1 MSEQDME
8 RRIVGRNGGFTRR
21 QILHRGAGA
30 VGLAAAAPLAPLLM
44 SGCSAE
50 TPGQDSVKVGI
61 LHSLTGTMAISEI
74 SLADMEIMAIE
85 EINAA
90 GGVLGK
96 RIEPVIEDARS
107 RAEDIFPKKAAKLL
121 QEDQVA
127 AVFGCWTSASRKA
140 VLPVFEELNG
150 LLFYPLQYE
159 GNECSRN
166 IIYTGLAPNQQIL
179 PGIDWLVSSYG
190 GGRRRFFL
198 LGSDY
203 VYPRT
208 ANYIVSRYAEAA
220 GAQILGEL
228 YTAFGER
235 DYVAVVD
242 KIVEANPDVIFSTLN
257 GDTNVHFYGELAA
270 RGITAQQMPVF
281 ATSVGEDELR
291 GLLPA
296 DVEGHLAGWSYF
308 QSVDTPANRS
318 FVERFQADHG
328 EDRVVSDP
336 MEAAYSQVYLWKLAV
351 EKAGSFEVDRVLEAF
366 DSGIEFDAPG
376 GKIMVD
382 PKTRHTYKPFLI
394 GRIREDRQFDIVYE
408 TPKWIKPEPYPELA
422 FPGWQ
427 CDWTGAGVT
436 PGEKVRIQGA

>member
-1 MSEQDME
+1 
-8 RRIVGRNGGFTRR
+8 
-21 QILHRGAGA
+21 
-30 VGLAAAAPLAPLLM
+30 
-44 SGCSAE
+44 
-50 TPGQDSVKVGI
+50 
-61 LHSLTGTMAISEI
+61 
-74 SLADMEIMAIE
+74 MEIMAIE

-96 RIEPVIEDARS
+96 QIQPVIEDARS
-107 RAEDIFPKKAAKLL
+107 RAEDIFPRKAAKLL

-140 VLPVFEELNG
+140 VLPVFEEQNG

-166 IIYTGLAPNQQIL
+166 VIYTGLAPNQQIL
-179 PGIDWLVSSYG
+179 PAIDWLISSFG

-208 ANYIVSRYAEAA
+208 ANYIVKKYAESA
-220 GAQILGEL
+220 GAEVLGEL

-235 DYVAVVD
+235 DYESVVD
-242 KIVEANPDVIFSTLN
+242 EIVAANPDVIFSTLN
-257 GDTNVHFYGELAA
+257 GDTNVHFYAELAA
-270 RGITAQQMPVF
+270 RGITPQQMPVF

-308 QSVDTPANRS
+308 QTVATPANRS
-318 FVERFQADHG
+318 FVERFQAEHG

-351 EKAGSFEVDRVLEAF
+351 EKAGSFEVDQVLEAF
-366 DSGIEFDAPG
+366 NSGIEFDAPG

-394 GRIREDRQFDIVYE
+394 GRIRKDRQFDIVYE
-408 TPKWIKPEPYPELA
+408 TPEWIKPEPYPPLA

-427 CDWTGAGVT
+427 CDWTGEGIT
-436 PGEKVRIQGA
+436 PGEDVRIPSV